1 MIAGIIIV
9 GAVGILFIVLGW
21 LLWKKEMITLMHDYH
36 VNKVSEENKAA
47 FCKLAGIGLL
57 VIGLGAVVT
66 AILLC
71 FSESP
76 KGFIAF
82 AIGFVI
88 GLALMIAAGR
98 KYNR

>member
-47 FCKLAGIGLL
+47 YCKLAGIGLME
-57 VIGLGAVVT
+57 IGLGAVVT

-76 KGFIAF
+76 KGFITF

-88 GLALMIAAGR
+88 GFAMMIAAGR

>member
-9 GAVGILFIVLGW
+9 GAVGILFVVLGW

-47 FCKLAGIGLL
+47 YCKLSGIGLL

-76 KGFIAF
+76 KGFIVF

-88 GLALMIAAGR
+88 GLAMMLTAGR